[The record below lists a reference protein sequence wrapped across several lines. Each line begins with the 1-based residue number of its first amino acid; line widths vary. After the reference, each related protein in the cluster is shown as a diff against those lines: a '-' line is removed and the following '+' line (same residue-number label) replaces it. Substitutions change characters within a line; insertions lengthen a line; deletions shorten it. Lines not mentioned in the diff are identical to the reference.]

1 MKPGENVFLIGPRGS
16 GKTSAA
22 RILAERLGLTHVD
35 TDDLVTERIG
45 STITEFVDKYGWK
58 AFRRLEREAL
68 AKAAMPGGR
77 IIATGGGVVLDEANV
92 ALLKAG
98 GPVFYLRTAPDDLAR
113 RLEADPDADKRP
125 ALTDRDLAGECAQI
139 LAERESLYMGCADHV
154 VQTSQGLDATAE
166 ELIRLIEQRGIG

>member
-68 AKAAMPGGR
+68 AKAA
-77 IIATGGGVVLDEANV
+77 TGGGVVLDEANV
-92 ALLKAG
+92 ALLKTG